1 MQPSATDTLPAPAFV
16 PVLGERAFDGIS
28 RQIREAMARGVLKP
42 GSRLPPERTL
52 AAQFGV
58 SRNTLREALRS
69 LENSGVLQLQR
80 GARAGAY
87 VKESSGEGVATGL
100 LDMYKLGSLSPSQLT
115 EARILIE
122 TAVVRAACTDATQA
136 DIEDMRAN
144 VDAAMLHDKLGRV
157 QERIATNL
165 EFHRLL
171 ARATHNPMLV
181 MLMGA
186 IIDVM
191 HVYVRSI
198 GPYEAPS
205 IFASRRRFI
214 DLLERRE
221 ADGAAAELEK
231 SLRRLQKRYLSRM
244 DPPEPAGP
252 AVSAARKRPMPAAR

>member
-1 MQPSATDTLPAPAFV
+1 MLQSSTDTSAAPDFV
-16 PVLGERAFDGIS
+16 PVAGGRAFDGIS

-42 GSRLPPERTL
+42 GSRLPPERAL

-69 LENSGVLQLQR
+69 LENSGVLLLQR

-87 VKESSGEGVATGL
+87 VKESSGEGVTTGL
-100 LDMYKLGSLSPSQLT
+100 LDMYQLGGLSPTQLT

-122 TAVVRAACTDATQA
+122 TAIVRAACAACTEA
-136 DIEDMRAN
+136 DILALRAN
-144 VDAAMLHDKLGRV
+144 LQQAVQCDREDRV
-157 QERIATNL
+157 HERITINL

-171 ARATHNPMLV
+171 ARATHNPMLE

-186 IIDVM
+186 VVDVM
-191 HVYVRSI
+191 QVYVRSI

-214 DLLERRE
+214 ALLARRE
-221 ADGAAAELEK
+221 AEGAAAEMEK
-231 SLRRLQKRYLSRM
+231 SLRRLQKRYLSRI
-244 DPPEPAGP
+244 E
-252 AVSAARKRPMPAAR
+252 